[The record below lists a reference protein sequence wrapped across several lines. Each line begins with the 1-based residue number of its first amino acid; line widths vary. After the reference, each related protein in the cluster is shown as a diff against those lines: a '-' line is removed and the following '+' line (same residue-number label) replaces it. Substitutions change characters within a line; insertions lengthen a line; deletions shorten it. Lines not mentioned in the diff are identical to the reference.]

1 MIKINGLN
9 KYYNKNKANEIH
21 VIDNVSLE
29 LPSQGLVSFLGASGS
44 GKTTLLNVIGG
55 LDKASGSIS
64 YDSFEMKKYD
74 MSKIDKFRNENFGY
88 VFQSYNLLLNET
100 VYDNL
105 RIALELIDVYDE
117 KESASRIEYALKSV
131 GMYKYRKK
139 RASQLSGGQQQRV
152 AIARALVKHCK
163 VIIADEPTGNLDSAN
178 AIEVMNILKSIS
190 KRTLVLLV
198 THNESLADFYSD
210 YIYRVADGRVI
221 DGKENESREHL
232 DTATDNVI
240 YLKDMNLSE
249 TESDSVKIKLYSN
262 EEKSIEL
269 EIVERNNTFYIR
281 SNQNIKLVESS
292 NIKLVDDHYKPVE
305 KSEHAEYSYD
315 DSFFDN
321 SIRKRSAFRDIKVG
335 FMRSI
340 ISFFH
345 PTRKAKIIY
354 VSLAMIGML
363 FAICAISISNAM
375 QVDTSGI
382 CADEEYYGLYNGM
395 RYYLAEDGEQ
405 VIAGIQKGQ
414 ISSVQVV
421 YGRYVDFAKK
431 INFVEQK
438 RHDQSYGR
446 LYFNDKVNDLV
457 LGRAPEYGE
466 IAISR
471 GLADELLTIFGEY
484 CDSYEDLFELEINRG
499 DGNLVGIVDNPHK
512 MVYID
517 IKTYMEDVT
526 SWIGV
531 YTDYVRC
538 YECEKKYDTY
548 EIILGRDLNDTDKG
562 TDNILISEAYYGYEE
577 LIGERVD
584 DGTVSGIVVGVY
596 RLKGGITGDPSE
608 HYRYRTSH
616 ASKDEYIPFKYSYS
630 AEEYILVEGREP
642 VSDNECLVSLY
653 SAKQIGEYVDG
664 YEIVGRYNADANV
677 MTAGAMFS
685 ISALSTDSYSTKV
698 FVVDDEEGFI
708 ETVGDQFDLLSMY
721 DREYVQMRETNDEK
735 MTVFSILGVVCLIAA
750 SIMVFFLMRSKMIN
764 DIYNIGVYRSL
775 GSSKN
780 KIYAKYFT
788 DTFIMVTFTS
798 LIAYA
803 TVMFVYLTAIE
814 SINYSMS
821 TELFNTSLTVPI
833 LGVIVLYVVN
843 ILFGLLPIITL
854 LSKTPSEILAKYDI

>member
-1 MIKINGLN
+1 MIKIERLN

-21 VIDNVSLE
+21 VIDDVSLE

-55 LDKASGSIS
+55 LDKASGSIT

-74 MSKIDKFRNENFGY
+74 MSKIDRFRNENFGY

-210 YIYRVADGRVI
+210 YIYRVADGKVI

-249 TESDSVKIKLYSN
+249 TESNSVKIKLYSN

-305 KSEHAEYSYD
+305 KSEHTEYSYD

-321 SIRKRSAFRDIKVG
+321 SLRKSNTLRDIKVG
-335 FMRSI
+335 LKRSI

-382 CADEEYYGLYNGM
+382 CADEGYYGLYNGM

-421 YGRYVDFAKK
+421 YGRYVNFAKK
-431 INFVEQK
+431 INFVEEK
-438 RHDQSYGR
+438 HHDQSYSR
-446 LYFNDKVNDLV
+446 LYYNDKVNDLV

-484 CDSYEDLFELEINRG
+484 CDSYEDLFELEIDRG

-512 MVYID
+512 MIYVD
-517 IKTYMEDVT
+517 LKTYMEDVT

-538 YECEKKYDTY
+538 YECEKQYDTY
-548 EIILGRDLNDTDKG
+548 DVILGRDLTDSDVG
-562 TDNILISEAYYGYEE
+562 TDNILISDAYDGYEE

-584 DGTVSGIVVGVY
+584 DGIVLGTVVGVY
-596 RLKGGITGDPSE
+596 RLKSITGDSSE
-608 HYRYRTSH
+608 HIRHRTH
-616 ASKDEYIPFKYSYS
+616 NVGKDNVVYKYSYDV
-630 AEEYILVEGREP
+630 EEYTLVEGREP
-642 VSDNECLVSLY
+642 QADNECLISLY
-653 SAKQIGEYVDG
+653 SNMQVGEELDG
-664 YEIVGRYNADANV
+664 YKIVGRYNACADV
-677 MTAGAMFS
+677 LTAGVMFS
-685 ISALSTDSYSTKV
+685 TSALSTDSYSTKV
-698 FVVDDEEGFI
+698 FVVENEEGFL
-708 ETVGDQFDLLSMY
+708 ETIGDSFNLMTMY
-721 DREYVQMRETNDEK
+721 EREYVQMRETNDEK

-833 LGVIVLYVVN
+833 LGVIVLYAVN

-854 LSKTPSEILAKYDI
+854 LHKTPSEILAKYDI